1 MRHFPV
7 QSGMLRGER
16 YINKSMNHSG
26 IKSSWVLGGMLL
38 SVLALLVILYP
49 ELNKRWNTPLGPELG
64 LPSITPGL
72 PAETESSPVSSPL
85 ASRQDSAAEAGN
97 VPQTPTPRSPT
108 AVAIPT
114 ETPQPL
120 CGGPP
125 IMTILAVGADNREDS
140 YTYGLADVIRIVRV
154 DFVTPRVTVFS
165 LPRDLWVEIPDI
177 GDSNG
182 ITHGKLN
189 QAYFYGTPGMGYYD
203 GPGGAAGL
211 LARTLDVNFGLRVD
225 HYGVVNMQT
234 FVRIVDA
241 VGGVDVYLPRD
252 VDGGPTADFPWD
264 LGYYSAGQHH
274 LNGEQALTLS
284 RIRHKY
290 SDFFRMD
297 NQSRVICALKDKI
310 TTPTIILEIPE
321 LISALK
327 GSILTD
333 LTPQQLAQLACLA
346 PKLKSEDLLFTGLPQ
361 EILSFGRVYSPG
373 LRDETSSLEADP
385 QVIQDFADRFTNGGM
400 QDEQFCP

>member
-1 MRHFPV
+1 
-7 QSGMLRGER
+7 
-16 YINKSMNHSG
+16 
-26 IKSSWVLGGMLL
+26 MLL
-38 SVLALLVILYP
+38 AVLALLAILYP
-49 ELNKRWNTPLGPELG
+49 EVNKRWNTPLGPEAG
-64 LPSITPGL
+64 LPSLTPGL
-72 PAETESSPVSSPL
+72 PTTTESTPVSSPL
-85 ASRQDSAAEAGN
+85 AGRQDSTAEAAN
-97 VPQTPTPRSPT
+97 VPQTPASGSPT
-108 AVAIPT
+108 AIANSI
-114 ETPQPL
+114 ETPQPV

-125 IMTILAVGADNREDS
+125 VMTILAVGADNRADS
-140 YTYGLADVIRIVRV
+140 YVYGLADVIRIVRV

-177 GDSNG
+177 SDSNG

-225 HYGVVNMQT
+225 HYGVVNMKT

-241 VGGVDVYLPRD
+241 VGGVDVHLPRD
-252 VDGGPTADFPWD
+252 VDGRPTEDFPYD

-274 LNGEQALTLS
+274 LDGEQALNLA
-284 RIRHKY
+284 RIRNKY
-290 SDFFRMD
+290 NDFFRMD

-310 TTPTIILEIPE
+310 TTPAILPEIPQ
-321 LISALK
+321 LISALQD
-327 GSILTD
+327 SVLTD

-346 PKLKSEDLLFTGLPQ
+346 PKLESEDLLFTGLPQ
-361 EILSFGRVYSPG
+361 EILSSGRVYSPV
-373 LRDETSSLEADP
+373 LKDETSALEADT
-385 QVIQDFADRFTNGGM
+385 QVIQDFADEFTDGSM

>member
-1 MRHFPV
+1 
-7 QSGMLRGER
+7 
-16 YINKSMNHSG
+16 MNRPG
-26 IKSSWVLGGMLL
+26 RKIWWVLGVMLL

-49 ELNKRWNTPLGPELG
+49 ELNKRWNTPLRPEASH
-64 LPSITPGL
+64 PSITPGL
-72 PAETESSPVSSPL
+72 PAETESTPVSSPL

-97 VPQTPTPRSPT
+97 VPQIPASGSPT
-108 AVAIPT
+108 AIVIPT
-114 ETPQPL
+114 ETSQPL

-177 GDSNG
+177 SDHYG

-225 HYGVVNMQT
+225 HYGVVNMKT

-241 VGGVDVYLPRD
+241 VGGVDVHLPHN
-252 VDGGPTADFPWD
+252 VDGRPTEDFPWD

-274 LNGEQALTLS
+274 LDGEQALTLS

-290 SDFFRMD
+290 SDFFRMES
-297 NQSRVICALKDKI
+297 QSYVICALKDKI
-310 TTPTIILEIPE
+310 TTPAIISEIP
-321 LISALK
+321 S
-327 GSILTD
+327 
-333 LTPQQLAQLACLA
+333 
-346 PKLKSEDLLFTGLPQ
+346 
-361 EILSFGRVYSPG
+361 LSQTSRVRYSPT
-373 LRDETSSLEADP
+373 LHRSSWHSWPAWLQSLSPSTCCSPAC
-385 QVIQDFADRFTNGGM
+385 RRRS
-400 QDEQFCP
+400 CPPGESTAPG